1 VGLNEFEFTSLS
13 VYNFKVSEETFGL
26 LSQSEVKISI
36 DDLGAAGSLTMGR
49 LLLAPNFQLKTVMD
63 LTQSVEVEDKTAAPS
78 KLKQPK
84 NKKAKAQE
92 AVQTTHIE
100 TSVVGQISIELNL
113 QQGDTEEELMRN
125 YKMKLDQQEEYR
137 KKQAEI
143 ETLERR
149 HRSVMQM
156 EA

>member
-1 VGLNEFEFTSLS
+1 MGLNEFEFTSLS

-49 LLLAPNFQLKTVMD
+49 LLLAPNFQLKTVVD
-63 LTQSVEVEDKTAAPS
+63 LTQSVEVEDKTATPS

-84 NKKAKAQE
+84 NKKSKAHE
-92 AVQTTHIE
+92 AVQSTHIE

-125 YKMKLDQQEEYR
+125 YKMKLD
-137 KKQAEI
+137 
-143 ETLERR
+143 
-149 HRSVMQM
+149 
-156 EA
+156 